1 MSEGIFRRR
10 RLPHWDVED
19 ATYFVTTCLEG
30 SIPARGLAS
39 LKKLRA
45 ELDQRARTPH
55 LSIDQWELHKHKLL
69 FAEIDRTLDT
79 EPAVR
84 YLADQRLAPQVQDS
98 LLHFAGV
105 RYDLLA
111 FVVMPSHYHWLFH
124 PRSGWVETQVEL
136 GHKVLGPKRRTPRQL
151 IVKSINGF
159 SARECNRF
167 LNRTGQFWQ
176 DECYDHVVRDD
187 DELLRIIAYIE
198 NNPVKAGFVAD
209 PAEWLFSSAHL
220 RKKLNVAC
228 GEPLLPARG
237 ADIPVC
243 QPPFSLK
250 LTLNSPQPR
259 QTRMSAPRFP

>member
-30 SIPARGLAS
+30 SIPALGLAR

-45 ELDQRARTPH
+45 DLDRRPRLPG
-55 LSIDQWELHKHKLL
+55 LSIEQWEIHKHNRL
-69 FAEIDRTLDT
+69 FAEFDKIIDNQ
-79 EPAVR
+79 PAVR
-84 YLADQRLAPQVQDS
+84 YLTNHRLAQQVQNS
-98 LLHFAGV
+98 LLYFAGM

-124 PRSGWVETQVEL
+124 PRSDWVETQVEL
-136 GHKVLGPKRRTPRQL
+136 GHKVLGAKRRTPRQL

-167 LNRTGQFWQ
+167 LNRAGQFWQ

-187 DELLRIIAYIE
+187 GELLRIIAYIE
-198 NNPVKAGFVAD
+198 NNPVKAGLVGSPED
-209 PAEWLFSSAHL
+209 WRWSSAHF
-220 RKKLNVAC
+220 RKQLKTPC

-237 ADIPVC
+237 ADIPAC
-243 QPPFSLK
+243 QPS
-250 LTLNSPQPR
+250 SP
-259 QTRMSAPRFP
+259 SS